1 MRPIPLFALIVFV
14 GLSLTGTAN
23 RVAAADSPISFG
35 TYHALVIGNNDYVN
49 LPKLQTAIS
58 DAEAVAKLLQD
69 QYGFDVRILRNA
81 SRNDILRALNKYRA
95 ELTENDNL
103 LVYYAGHGWLDRQSN
118 TGFWQPVD
126 AEAED
131 DLNWISNEALT
142 RRLHAMTARHV
153 MVIADS
159 CYSGTLV
166 RSATSELPTGRERS
180 AWLRRISEKRS
191 RTAIVSGGL
200 EPVADSGQGGHSVF
214 ANALLDAL
222 EGNQDIL
229 EGTSLF
235 KKISRPVVVNAD
247 QTPQYADIR
256 RAGHEGGEFLFVPLA
271 ATPQSS
277 APLTRGSGAAPAAA
291 PVASG
296 QNMELAF
303 WQSVQSSK
311 RSADFEAYLKQFPNG
326 TFAPLAQS
334 RLAALQKSEPAA
346 PTKVAGI
353 WVSDVLINP
362 FDKSDHFR
370 IHLELKQIGGKVLGS
385 IKRASSAESPRKYGA
400 TKRAIVEGKMDGTVV
415 TFQEPFQ
422 VLMGSETQDHRR
434 SYTGEVRG
442 AAEIAFFL
450 QDTLG
455 NPPVEFTVKRAPAE

>member
-1 MRPIPLFALIVFV
+1 MRPMSLFALIVFV

-23 RVAAADSPISFG
+23 RVVAAEPSMSFG

-95 ELTENDNL
+95 ELTEDDNL

-180 AWLRRISEKRS
+180 AWLRRVSEKRS

-271 ATPQSS
+271 ATPQSI
-277 APLTRGSGAAPAAA
+277 APVTRGPGAAPTAVPA
-291 PVASG
+291 

-311 RSADFEAYLKQFPNG
+311 RPADFEAYLKQFPDG

-346 PTKVAGI
+346 PAKVAGT
-353 WVSDVLINP
+353 WVSNVLINP

-385 IKRASSAESPRKYGA
+385 IKRASSADSPRKYGA
-400 TKRAIVEGKMDGTVV
+400 TKRAIVEGKMDGSVV

-455 NPPVEFTVKRAPAE
+455 NPPVEFTVTRAKQD